1 MNLKTAFA
9 FAFIAGIAALSP
21 ARADE
26 AWQTLPPFPPMPKAD
41 ESGYAPVNDIQMY
54 YAVYGQGEPLIML
67 HGGLGHSD
75 VWGNQIPLFA
85 QYFKV
90 ICADSRGH
98 GRSTRSDQPY
108 SYDLMASDVLAL
120 MDYLK
125 IDKASIVG
133 WSDGGII
140 GLDIAMNH
148 PERLNKL
155 FAFGAN
161 TNVAG
166 LRPDIDKSVVFNKY
180 IAVAGQD
187 YQRLSKTPDQYDAF
201 VKQINQMWA
210 TQPNFTAD
218 QLAKIHVPVAIA
230 DGEHDEAIRQEHD
243 VEMANAIPGAQLMIL
258 PGVSHFAF
266 LQKPKLFNEA
276 ALGFLLG
283 K

>member
-1 MNLKTAFA
+1 
-9 FAFIAGIAALSP
+9 
-21 ARADE
+21 
-26 AWQTLPPFPPMPKAD
+26 MPKAD

-180 IAVAGQD
+180 IEVAGQD